1 MDGLLDNSVVKIL
14 IHWVLPLLTAL
25 IVVTIT
31 GIIYH
36 RTTITP
42 SQKNGSKQKEEYT
55 IPRTGTLYD
64 YLASKGQTMTSI
76 PMRSLSVATACFGGI
91 HTEDIGVL
99 TPYIGTVSPDA
110 ARLQVM
116 AGARAIVFDIWPDP
130 ADPATPVVCA
140 MKEDSAFGPSSVI
153 GTSAWWLAHGG
164 LDRGTGR
171 YSNWKMLTRNK
182 VRAGTILSA
191 AVTAATNSST
201 NAQWM
206 DPFFLILCLHG
217 AMTTDYLNTL
227 AADLSAALKVNDSG
241 KGMSPTARSDQP
253 NALCNATPDDFK
265 EKVCVIVC
273 PDIQPG
279 FQSLPN
285 VNTFQQFALQYKQTN
300 MMNYTNILQA
310 QPNTILYTPE
320 SVSTLTQDT
329 AMPCDG
335 SGGSGAMIPPPQAG
349 FCVVRPSTG
358 GTSSENGVLYGG
370 DANYV
375 TALRTGAQFVAIN
388 LFSNESD
395 GKTLSTF
402 FDPSYFGTYSFR
414 LNQ

>member
-1 MDGLLDNSVVKIL
+1 
-14 IHWVLPLLTAL
+14 
-25 IVVTIT
+25 
-31 GIIYH
+31 
-36 RTTITP
+36 
-42 SQKNGSKQKEEYT
+42 
-55 IPRTGTLYD
+55 
-64 YLASKGQTMTSI
+64 
-76 PMRSLSVATACFGGI
+76 
-91 HTEDIGVL
+91 
-99 TPYIGTVSPDA
+99 
-110 ARLQVM
+110 M

-153 GTSAWWLAHGG
+153 GTSAWWLSHGG

-182 VRAGTILSA
+182 VRAGTILST
-191 AVTAATNSST
+191 AVDAATNSAT
-201 NAQWM
+201 NTQWM

-217 AMTTDYLNTL
+217 AMTKDYLNTL
-227 AADLSAALKVNDSG
+227 AADLSSALNG
-241 KGMSPTARSDQP
+241 KGMSGTLRSSDQS
-253 NALCNATPDDFK
+253 NTLCLATPNDFR

-285 VNTFQQFALQYKQTN
+285 VNTFQQFALQYSQTN
-300 MMNYTNILQA
+300 MMNYTNILQS

-320 SVSTLTQDT
+320 SISALTQDT

-335 SGGSGAMIPPPQAG
+335 SGGSGAMVPPPQAG

-358 GTSSENGVLYGG
+358 GTSSQNGVLYGG

-402 FDPSYFGTYSFR
+402 FDPSYFGMYSFR